1 MTTMVR
7 YRQFYLGSNLGWRG
21 RIGLV
26 VSMAIA
32 LALAIAL
39 VVLALGLAL
48 VLIPIIVVGLLIAAW
63 RLRAFR
69 AALARAIDGA
79 GPRQEHEEPRTI
91 DTDYTVIEGSDR
103 KSP

>member
-1 MTTMVR
+1 MIG
-7 YRQFYLGSNLGWRG
+7 YRQFRLGRTIGWRG

-26 VSMAIA
+26 VSMTFA
-32 LALAIAL
+32 LALTIAV

-48 VLIPIIVVGLLIAAW
+48 VLVPVVVVGLLIATW

-69 AALARAIDGA
+69 AALARAAEVADRRRDDA
-79 GPRQEHEEPRTI
+79 AVRTI
-91 DTDYTVIEGSDR
+91 ETDYTITQGSDR

>member
-7 YRQFYLGSNLGWRG
+7 YRQFYLGNNVGWRG

-26 VSMAIA
+26 ASI
-32 LALAIAL
+32 ALAIAL

-48 VLIPIIVVGLLIAAW
+48 VLIPIVAVVLLMAAW
-63 RLRAFR
+63 RLRAYR
-69 AALARAIDGA
+69 AALARAIDGS
-79 GPRQEHEEPRTI
+79 GPRRDHEELRTI
-91 DTDYTVIEGSDR
+91 ETDYTVIEGNDR

>member
-1 MTTMVR
+1 MVR
-7 YRQFYLGSNLGWRG
+7 YRQFRLGNNIGWRR

-26 VSMAIA
+26 VSMALA
-32 LALAIAL
+32 LALVIAF

-48 VLIPIIVVGLLIAAW
+48 VLIPIVVIGLLIATW

-69 AALARAIDGA
+69 AALARAIDGP
-79 GPRQEHEEPRTI
+79 GRRPDQDEPRTI
-91 DTDYTVIEGSDR
+91 ETDYRVIEGRDR